1 MFINDMRTFNIE
13 VIVCVCVLFI
23 EEHGFVSMAVQL
35 AVSYRTYCMKAAACF
50 DNHLTLSEDI
60 RNKQFLY
67 VW

>member
-1 MFINDMRTFNIE
+1 
-13 VIVCVCVLFI
+13 VCVCVLFI